1 MKKIFNLVI
10 LMFAAVASFAQANV
24 LPAPAQKGVMYVK
37 NVTIH
42 VGNGTVIEN
51 GVIVVRDGK
60 IEKVGKDIVV
70 PADATDVVDGKG
82 KQVYPGLILPSSSL
96 GLVEISSI
104 RASNDSREIGD
115 MNPNVRSIVAY
126 NTDSKVINTL
136 RSNGILA
143 ANIVPQGSFLAGS
156 STVVQLDAWNWQDAS
171 LKTDGGMHLYM
182 PSLMPRPTFGRRGG
196 GPPGGPNAGGAES
209 DPVKEGLQQLEN
221 LKGFFR
227 EAKAYLA
234 APTHEEVNLKFES
247 VKELLAKKQKFY
259 VHANTVKQMLVA
271 LDFVKEFGFDLVLV
285 GASESWQI
293 ADLLKQ
299 HNVSVILQQMHSLPT
314 TTDDDVDQPYKAA
327 AALQKAGVLFA
338 ISDDD
343 SQTRGRNL
351 AFNAGTA
358 VTYGL
363 DKEQALAAITLN
375 AAKLMGVADK
385 TGSIEA
391 GKDANFIISSGD
403 ILDMATSN
411 VTDAFIQGRKVNLDD
426 KQKQLND
433 RFEQKYE
440 LKQKKGF

>member
-1 MKKIFNLVI
+1 MKKLLNLVM
-10 LMFAAVASFAQANV
+10 LMIASVISFAQANV

-51 GVIVVRDGK
+51 GVIVVKDGK

-70 PADATDVVDGKG
+70 PADATNVIDGQG

-104 RASNDSREIGD
+104 RATNDAREIGD

-143 ANIVPQGSFLAGS
+143 ANIIPQGSFLAGS
-156 STVVQLDAWNWQDAS
+156 SSVVQLDAWNWQDAS

-182 PSLMPRPTFGRRGG
+182 PSLMPRPSFGRRGG
-196 GPPGGPNAGGAES
+196 GAPGGPNLGAES

-221 LKGFFR
+221 LKSFFR

-234 APTHEEVNLKFES
+234 APTHEEVNLKFEA
-247 VKELLAKKQKFY
+247 VKDLLAKKQKFY

-385 TGSIEA
+385 TGSIEP
-391 GKDANFIISSGD
+391 GKEANFIISSGD

-433 RFEQKYE
+433 RYEQKYE

>member
-1 MKKIFNLVI
+1 MKKLFNLVM
-10 LMFAAVASFAQANV
+10 LMMAAVASFAQANV

-51 GVIVVRDGK
+51 GVIVVKDGK

-70 PADATDVVDGKG
+70 PADATNVVDGQG

-104 RASNDSREIGD
+104 RASNDAREIGN

-143 ANIVPQGSFLAGS
+143 ANIIPQGSFLAGS
-156 STVVQLDAWNWQDAS
+156 SSVVQLDAWNWQDAS

-182 PSLMPRPTFGRRGG
+182 PSLMARPSFGRRGG
-196 GPPGGPNAGGAES
+196 GGPGGPNPGGGS

-247 VKELLAKKQKFY
+247 VKDLLAKKQKFY
-259 VHANTVKQMLVA
+259 VHATTVKQMLVA

-293 ADLLKQ
+293 APLLKQ

-358 VTYGL
+358 VAYGL
-363 DKEQALAAITLN
+363 DKEQAIAAITLN

-385 TGSIEA
+385 TGSIEV

>member
-1 MKKIFNLVI
+1 MKKLINLVM
-10 LMFAAVASFAQANV
+10 LMMAAVASFAQANV

-51 GVIVVRDGK
+51 GVIVVKDGK

-70 PADATDVVDGKG
+70 PADATNVVDGQG

-104 RASNDSREIGD
+104 RASNDAREIGN

-143 ANIVPQGSFLAGS
+143 ANIIPQGSFLAGS
-156 STVVQLDAWNWQDAS
+156 SSVVQLDAWNWQDAS

-182 PSLMPRPTFGRRGG
+182 PSLMARPSFGRRGG
-196 GPPGGPNAGGAES
+196 GAPGGPNPGAES

-247 VKELLAKKQKFY
+247 VKDLLAKKQKFY
-259 VHANTVKQMLVA
+259 VHATTVKQMLVA

-293 ADLLKQ
+293 APLLKQ

-358 VTYGL
+358 VAYGL
-363 DKEQALAAITLN
+363 DKEQAIAAITLN

-385 TGSIEA
+385 TGSIEV